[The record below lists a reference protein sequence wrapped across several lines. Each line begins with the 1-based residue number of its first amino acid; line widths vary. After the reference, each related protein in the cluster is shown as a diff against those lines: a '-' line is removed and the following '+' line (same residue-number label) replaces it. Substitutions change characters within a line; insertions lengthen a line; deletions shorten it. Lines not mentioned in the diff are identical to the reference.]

1 MGITSIPID
10 THSLVWYIHEASNRK
25 LSRRALEI
33 IQEAELYGTI
43 YVSVITLME
52 IVDLSEKGRI
62 SISFTDVAS
71 TIEENEAYQIVPFDE
86 ELLKVAIPLKGLEIH
101 DRLILATAI
110 LTGSVLVCKDRAIRN
125 QGANVVW

>member
-1 MGITSIPID
+1 
-10 THSLVWYIHEASNRK
+10 

-86 ELLKVAIPLKGLEIH
+86 ELLKVAI
-101 DRLILATAI
+101 TF
-110 LTGSVLVCKDRAIRN
+110 SF
-125 QGANVVW
+125 

>member
-1 MGITSIPID
+1 
-10 THSLVWYIHEASNRK
+10 

-86 ELLKVAIPLKGLEIH
+86 ELLKVAIPF
-101 DRLILATAI
+101 
-110 LTGSVLVCKDRAIRN
+110 SF
-125 QGANVVW
+125 